1 MNFLGYFRF
10 VALGNA
16 RFHFH
21 KALISSKDI
30 RYLHVQNASRCFFK
44 AFFDNEIGLVRN
56 ILMISLTLCVQT
68 FVPTVK
74 RKLVFFA

>member
-30 RYLHVQNASRCFFK
+30 RYLHVQNASRS

-56 ILMISLTLCVQT
+56 ILMISLILCVQT